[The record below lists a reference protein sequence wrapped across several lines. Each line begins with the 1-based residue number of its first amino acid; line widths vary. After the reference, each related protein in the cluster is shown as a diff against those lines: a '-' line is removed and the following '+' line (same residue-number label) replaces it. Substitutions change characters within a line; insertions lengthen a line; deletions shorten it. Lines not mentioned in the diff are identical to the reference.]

1 LAATPTVSRDSRA
14 AHWCE
19 HCHHTPAA
27 LSCAPWDVVHS
38 HSSGTMTTCQLCF
51 SRADNTVQS
60 TSLSAALSG
69 RVGPCSVSRYATS
82 PVASA
87 VHANPATP
95 LHRDASG
102 PSPSLPVPYPT
113 MPDCSHFAS
122 STSRARSP
130 PPRAP
135 PRPFPDQSNPTEH
148 LPLLALAD
156 VLRGWVGG
164 GVWCRVYDC
173 EVPLAKARYHW
184 SRPLRSLSCVR
195 WWRPTRV
202 WRRTGSSSPPAS
214 RPCRCRCALS
224 ARSLALHLTARCVL
238 GAGNAHKATTRP
250 CTHASSSTEGAQ
262 RHSTHS

>member
-19 HCHHTPAA
+19 HCHHTPC
-27 LSCAPWDVVHS
+27 CAPWDVVHT
-38 HSSGTMTTCQLCF
+38 HSGTHNKSLLSPAPTIPF
-51 SRADNTVQS
+51 SPRRS
-60 TSLSAALSG
+60 PLPSLVALGPAA
-69 RVGPCSVSRYATS
+69 C
-82 PVASA
+82 
-87 VHANPATP
+87 PATP
-95 LHRDASG
+95 LHPSPPLYTLTQQRHSIAMPLVRPLLFPFPIQRCLTVPTLHLAPVVHDPRHLAPLPG
-102 PSPSLPVPYPT
+102 PS
-113 MPDCSHFAS
+113 
-122 STSRARSP
+122 
-130 PPRAP
+130 
-135 PRPFPDQSNPTEH
+135 PDQSNPTEH

-262 RHSTHS
+262 RHSTYS